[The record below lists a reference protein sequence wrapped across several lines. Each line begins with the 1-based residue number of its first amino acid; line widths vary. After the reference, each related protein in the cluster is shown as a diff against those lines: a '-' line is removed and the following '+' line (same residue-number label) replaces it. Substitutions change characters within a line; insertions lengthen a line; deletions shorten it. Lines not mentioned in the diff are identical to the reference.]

1 MITITPAL
9 KPAVAMAAV
18 GMLSTLGVTMAC
30 DAYGPIADNAGGVA
44 EMVNDIGPEGKA
56 TRDKTD
62 KLDAMGNTTAAT
74 GKGFAIGSAALT
86 ALALLAGNAI
96 GLLLA
101 TLLLSGFAIK
111 PISFIVVV
119 IVFTLVQVVA
129 EPLILK
135 LGEKKAP
142 SIKGG
147 IALIVTFVGLLVTDL
162 ITAGLTVGGVANLLA
177 ATLLVWLGALIASI
191 LLPIYVFTELREPKK

>member
-1 MITITPAL
+1 MSRRI
-9 KPAVAMAAV
+9 K
-18 GMLSTLGVTMAC
+18 S
-30 DAYGPIADNAGGVA
+30 
-44 EMVNDIGPEGKA
+44 
-56 TRDKTD
+56 
-62 KLDAMGNTTAAT
+62 
-74 GKGFAIGSAALT
+74 

-101 TLLLSGFAIK
+101 SLILTGFAIK

-119 IVFTLVQVVA
+119 LVFTVVQVIA

-142 SIKGG
+142 ALKGG

-162 ITAGLTVGGVANLLA
+162 ISSGLTVGGVSNLLA
-177 ATLLVWLGALIASI
+177 ATLLVWLGALIASVV
-191 LLPIYVFTELREPKK
+191 LPIYVFKELREAKK

>member
-1 MITITPAL
+1 MSRRI
-9 KPAVAMAAV
+9 K
-18 GMLSTLGVTMAC
+18 S
-30 DAYGPIADNAGGVA
+30 
-44 EMVNDIGPEGKA
+44 
-56 TRDKTD
+56 
-62 KLDAMGNTTAAT
+62 
-74 GKGFAIGSAALT
+74 

-101 TLLLSGFAIK
+101 SLILTGFAIK

-119 IVFTLVQVVA
+119 LVFTVVQVIA

-142 SIKGG
+142 ALKGG

-162 ITAGLTVGGVANLLA
+162 IASGLTVGGVSNLLA
-177 ATLLVWLGALIASI
+177 ATLLVWLGALIASVV
-191 LLPIYVFTELREPKK
+191 LPIYVFKELREAKK

>member
-1 MITITPAL
+1 M
-9 KPAVAMAAV
+9 
-18 GMLSTLGVTMAC
+18 
-30 DAYGPIADNAGGVA
+30 
-44 EMVNDIGPEGKA
+44 
-56 TRDKTD
+56 TRRIK
-62 KLDAMGNTTAAT
+62 
-74 GKGFAIGSAALT
+74 S
-86 ALALLAGNAI
+86 ALALMAGNAI

-177 ATLLVWLGALIASI
+177 ATLLVWLGALIASV

>member
-1 MITITPAL
+1 MSRRI
-9 KPAVAMAAV
+9 K
-18 GMLSTLGVTMAC
+18 S
-30 DAYGPIADNAGGVA
+30 
-44 EMVNDIGPEGKA
+44 
-56 TRDKTD
+56 
-62 KLDAMGNTTAAT
+62 
-74 GKGFAIGSAALT
+74 

-101 TLLLSGFAIK
+101 SLILNGFAIK

-119 IVFTLVQVVA
+119 LVFTVVQVIA

-142 SIKGG
+142 ALKGG

-162 ITAGLTVGGVANLLA
+162 ISSGLTVGGVSNLLA
-177 ATLLVWLGALIASI
+177 ATLLVWLGALIASVV
-191 LLPIYVFTELREPKK
+191 LPIYVFKELREAKK

>member
-1 MITITPAL
+1 MSRRI
-9 KPAVAMAAV
+9 K
-18 GMLSTLGVTMAC
+18 S
-30 DAYGPIADNAGGVA
+30 
-44 EMVNDIGPEGKA
+44 
-56 TRDKTD
+56 
-62 KLDAMGNTTAAT
+62 
-74 GKGFAIGSAALT
+74 

-101 TLLLSGFAIK
+101 SLILSGFAIK

-119 IVFTLVQVVA
+119 IVFTVVQLIA

-142 SIKGG
+142 ALKGG

-162 ITAGLTVGGVANLLA
+162 ITAGLTVGGVANLLG
-177 ATLLVWLGALIASI
+177 ATLLVWLGALIASVV
-191 LLPIYVFTELREPKK
+191 LPIYVFKELREAKK